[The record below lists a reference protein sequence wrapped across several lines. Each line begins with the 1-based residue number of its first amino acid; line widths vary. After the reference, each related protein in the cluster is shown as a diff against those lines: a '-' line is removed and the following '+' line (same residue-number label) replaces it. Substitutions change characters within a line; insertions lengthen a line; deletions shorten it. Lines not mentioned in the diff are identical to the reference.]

1 MEIPS
6 AKEYEQIIP
15 LSALR
20 ENVTGAYCLALSEE
34 EQMLGSVQV
43 AKRVPVRV
51 LEKDKKSAA
60 VASTLRDTDKI
71 IVSSEKYV
79 EEGDRIRIKE

>member
-1 MEIPS
+1 
-6 AKEYEQIIP
+6 
-15 LSALR
+15 
-20 ENVTGAYCLALSEE
+20 
-34 EQMLGSVQV
+34 MLGSVQV